1 VNGRRGSFGGG
12 WSRGAVGEGEGGRV
26 ALAVTVAASAVVVR
40 RRRRRRRRGR
50 KSGGFGGSEV
60 RETERDIVERERET
74 EGSEPRR
81 E

>member
-1 VNGRRGSFGGG
+1 MEGEGVLVVGGVG
-12 WSRGAVGEGEGGRV
+12 EAVGEGEGGRV
-26 ALAVTVAASAVVVR
+26 ALAVTVAASAVVV

>member
-1 VNGRRGSFGGG
+1 VVGGVG
-12 WSRGAVGEGEGGRV
+12 EAVGEGEGGRV
-26 ALAVTVAASAVVVR
+26 ALAVTVAASAVVV
-40 RRRRRRRRGR
+40 RRRRRRGR

-81 E
+81 ECTM